1 MYELVEEGVRRSVD
15 SGSGDDELTELTM
28 QGIGSPY
35 YASSKKSGLW
45 SGSVRR
51 LLVTVRRRM
60 TGTVPVGSLMRDD
73 ELTELTMQGIGSPYY
88 ASSKKSGL
96 WNWRV
101 SWPGVANELLRRF
114 GSFPSSQSCL
124 FRFLQNWLESRT
136 GEGPRFAAVPER
148 RSRPKLFYGIVL
160 GLTIALTVQTIRLS
174 ATNSSYRAGGAS
186 IPLEDMYPASITVR
200 RPPPPVDSST
210 FAVNDPK
217 DSHIAAWRLSDDA
230 SRLPPCGRFILTPFR
245 AGGIGSNMLIMLRGA
260 MFAKNFRI
268 ALLVDNSYGWGY
280 GRLEYYFE
288 PYTIDCVPLEDWY
301 DEKKTIPLWNP
312 GWRTANRIRFSIDDS
327 TDLIDH
333 ELFYERE
340 SFELQRLQRALFN
353 HTIRPSVLP
362 PSYTLPRPLIPAF
375 EEYAQLLPT
384 LLKPVP
390 AILDDVERVKA
401 MMRIGGEHPTIAVQV
416 RLGDKRKEY
425 DRSTRFIRNTFRNL
439 TAHLEVMHGLYDRMV
454 GCSSSQANPCYP
466 LSPTARRFSIEKQPR
481 AILLT
486 IEDDALEQMAY
497 DAIAPPPFIFD
508 RTPNVGLPSHY
519 TFVQKSF
526 DNLPLAIRVA
536 SARAVIRDLILAAK
550 ETEAAVI
557 TMASNLGRLVALF
570 AGESEAL
577 LGPEAPAMPEGRAGG
592 RICALD
598 APWFSTTFLDG
609 IWSRVPPKV

>member
-1 MYELVEEGVRRSVD
+1 MQAISRSVSTTRSSAPVQGPLAISFQNNSLLVTGPLTTYHLFTSTLSTTWHCIDRWQHVDATRDRGPPCHDDSGDQYELVEEGVRRSVD

-96 WNWRV
+96 WSGSIGVFPGPASLTNCLGASAPFLPHSRV
-101 SWPGVANELLRRF
+101 CSDFYRIGSKAGLEKARALRQSQK
-114 GSFPSSQSCL
+114 GALALSS
-124 FRFLQNWLESRT
+124 
-136 GEGPRFAAVPER
+136 
-148 RSRPKLFYGIVL
+148 FYGIVL

-186 IPLEDMYPASITVR
+186 IPLEDMYPASIT
-200 RPPPPVDSST
+200 
-210 FAVNDPK
+210 

-401 MMRIGGEHPTIAVQV
+401 MMRIGGEHPTIAVQP
-416 RLGDKRKEY
+416 EP
-425 DRSTRFIRNTFRNL
+425 DRN
-439 TAHLEVMHGLYDRMV
+439 LEVMHGLYDRMV

-466 LSPTARRFSIEKQPR
+466 LSPTARRFSIEKQPAR
-481 AILLT
+481 HPP
-486 IEDDALEQMAY
+486 DD
-497 DAIAPPPFIFD
+497 
-508 RTPNVGLPSHY
+508 R
-519 TFVQKSF
+519 
-526 DNLPLAIRVA
+526 
-536 SARAVIRDLILAAK
+536 
-550 ETEAAVI
+550 
-557 TMASNLGRLVALF
+557 GR
-570 AGESEAL
+570 
-577 LGPEAPAMPEGRAGG
+577 MR
-592 RICALD
+592 
-598 APWFSTTFLDG
+598 
-609 IWSRVPPKV
+609 